1 MKGRKRLIFCS
12 LSSGSKGNAYI
23 IKTEKLSLLI
33 DAGISGRKI
42 TQGLE
47 ALGIE
52 RNELKAVLITHEHTD
67 HVKGLRIVG
76 KKYSHTEIYMS
87 LGTWTALKD
96 DYRPEKNQVHLFQVN
111 EKFMLGDIEIEP
123 FPIHHDAAEPVGF
136 MLTKNNRKIGFIT
149 DTGYICDEIYE
160 KIKYADLLVLEANHD
175 EEVLKMCSYPYEV
188 KRRILGKRG
197 HISNITAGR
206 ILSRILEEE
215 GGPVYRQVLLA
226 HMSMENNTPEMAH
239 LTVESILRE
248 RGLFHSDRI
257 KLDTLE
263 QGKISLIYEV

>member
-1 MKGRKRLIFCS
+1 MIFCS
-12 LSSGSKGNAYI
+12 LSSGSKGNAYV
-23 IKTEKLSLLI
+23 IKTEEVSLLV

-52 RNELKAVLITHEHTD
+52 KQDFKAVMITHEHTD

-76 KKYSHTEIYMS
+76 KKYPHAEIYMS
-87 LGTWTALKD
+87 KGTWTALKD
-96 DYRPEKNQVHLFQVN
+96 NYRPEKNQIHLFHPK
-111 EKFMLGDIEIEP
+111 EKFVIGDVVVAP
-123 FPIHHDAAEPVGF
+123 FSIHHDAVEPVGF
-136 MLTKNNRKIGFIT
+136 ILSKKNKKIGFIT
-149 DTGYICDEIYE
+149 DTGHICDEIFE
-160 KIKYADLLVLEANHD
+160 RIKYADLLILEANHD

-188 KRRILGKRG
+188 KRRILSEIG

-206 ILSRILEEE
+206 VLCRILEDSE
-215 GGPVYRQVLLA
+215 GPVYRQVLLA

-239 LTVESILRE
+239 LTIESILRE
-248 RGLFHSDRI
+248 RGLFNSDKI